1 MRPRIRRT
9 PSDELFIAL
18 RRRHHHRF
26 SERFLF
32 TLQSSTVTSG
42 LRNSEQQHF
51 FFAEAI
57 FDCSPKIELLSTLPL
72 GIYLFANDGES
83 SASLQYFL
91 MGLGV
96 GGTIVLFVVVILL
109 PMLAKRITVSVAFGT
124 LAFSSLR
131 TEYTYLPPR
140 VLFSF
145 PETISGN
152 SALHC
157 FSSFSPRV
165 NLRPYVWK
173 LCLLSQS
180 LPAVCAAK
188 GN

>member
-42 LRNSEQQHF
+42 LWNSEQQHF

-96 GGTIVLFVVVILL
+96 GGTIVLFVDVILL
-109 PMLAKRITVSVAFGT
+109 PMLAKRITVSVALVHSRFHPSEPNT
-124 LAFSSLR
+124 L
-131 TEYTYLPPR
+131 TCHQE
-140 VLFSF
+140 
-145 PETISGN
+145 
-152 SALHC
+152 
-157 FSSFSPRV
+157 SSFHFRKQFPAIPLCIAFQVSP
-165 NLRPYVWK
+165 L
-173 LCLLSQS
+173 
-180 LPAVCAAK
+180 A
-188 GN
+188 